1 MFLWHNLKGFV
12 DPEKPKHV
20 CKLRKAL
27 YGLEQAPRAWFE
39 KLRGALLAWGFQNS
53 MSDTSLF
60 PTCKHGR
67 LLLLL
72 LYVDDILIT
81 GENKEDIQQ
90 VIQDIHAQFA
100 LKSIGAVNYFLG
112 FEVHQSSSGLHLS
125 QTKYAAE

>member
-1 MFLWHNLKGFV
+1 MVIYKKMFLWHNLKGFV
-12 DPEKPKHV
+12 DPEQPKHV

-39 KLRGALLAWGFQNS
+39 KLQGALLAWGFQNS

-60 PTCKHGR
+60 HTCKHER

-72 LYVDDILIT
+72 VYVDDILIT

-90 VIQDIHAQFA
+90 VIQDLHAQFA
-100 LKSIGAVNYFLG
+100 LKSMRCKEGTLG
-112 FEVHQSSSGLHLS
+112 
-125 QTKYAAE
+125 K